1 MVVPCF
7 ANLGGKKGHLEMAIA
22 RNDLVVRFDVR
33 SKKLRLYRVPTG
45 FLRASDLAIQS
56 EVPIQNLRKLGW
68 KKGALMLGENVIFAL
83 AGASKALEKAK

>member
-1 MVVPCF
+1 
-7 ANLGGKKGHLEMAIA
+7 MAIA

-45 FLRASDLAIQS
+45 FFRAGDLAIQS

-68 KKGALMLGENVIFAL
+68 KEGALMFGENVIFAL
-83 AGASKALEKAK
+83 DGASKEMEKAK

>member
-1 MVVPCF
+1 MVACF
-7 ANLGGKKGHLEMAIA
+7 AGCAAKKGNPEMAIA

-45 FLRASDLAIQS
+45 FFRASDLAIQS
-56 EVPIQNLRKLGW
+56 EVPIQNLKKLGW

-83 AGASKALEKAK
+83 AGASKAMAKVK